1 MVPSTEELLEIART
15 YWPSQE
21 DPNQELSPEE
31 LRLHALWQ
39 KKLAEPGPWDVLIEQ
54 LRKAFPEKGIGNI
67 TTSRDAS
74 FWCVIYPSRGRE
86 PPGLHWVYVGCASI
100 IAPVYTVY
108 RTLIEFGERQV
119 FRQLDLEP
127 PAVEPAITMAR
138 LMESTMGLSLLPPD
152 IANHPAPV
160 FVDWKSPP
168 KTTLFHALFT
178 SRPENFP

>member
-1 MVPSTEELLEIART
+1 MVPSIEKLLEVART

-31 LRLHALWQ
+31 QRLHELWQ
-39 KKLAEPGPWDVLIEQ
+39 TKLAEPGAWDVLIEQ
-54 LRKAFPEKGIGNI
+54 LRTTFPENGVGNI

-74 FWCVIYPSRGRE
+74 FWCAIYATRTRE

-108 RTLIEFGERQV
+108 RVQFEYGERRF

-127 PAVEPAITMAR
+127 PAVEPAVTMAR
-138 LMESTMGLSLLPPD
+138 LMESTMDLSLLPPD

-160 FVDWKSPP
+160 FVGRKSPP
-168 KTTLFHALFT
+168 KTTLFDALFT
-178 SRPENFP
+178 SYADNLP

>member
-1 MVPSTEELLEIART
+1 MVPSIEKLLEIART

-21 DPNQELSPEE
+21 DPNQEPSPEAHL
-31 LRLHALWQ
+31 LRALWN
-39 KKLAEPGPWDVLIEQ
+39 KKLEKPGPWDVLIEQ
-54 LRKAFPEKGIGNI
+54 LRNAFPENSVGNI
-67 TTSRDAS
+67 TTASDAC
-74 FWCVIYPSRGRE
+74 FWCAIYPSHSRE

-108 RTLIEFGERQV
+108 RVQFEYGERRT

-127 PAVEPAITMAR
+127 PAVEPAVTMSR
-138 LMESTMGLSLLPPD
+138 LMESTMDLSLLPPD

-160 FVDWKSPP
+160 FVGWKSPP

-178 SRPENFP
+178 SYPDNLP